1 MAQLTALW
9 AQRQMLACDQA
20 KPLPRSCAAEATR
33 TRCQALQGARIAA
46 GVINRQRVDPFP
58 TCAAVVAYSGTAWM
72 YYGHPGPGTGRRIL
86 ADLTGSAHPAP
97 AQVHTVT

>member
-33 TRCQALQGARIAA
+33 TRCQALQDARIAA

-58 TCAAVVAYSGTAWM
+58 TCAAVVAYSGTPWM

-86 ADLTGSAHPAP
+86 ADLTGSTHPAP
-97 AQVHTVT
+97 AQVRTVT